1 MVDDDD
7 DDAWSNPSKL
17 VEASPSLPTT
27 CFWLPHSLHCNAMQC
42 NVPPFCST
50 APHFALHC
58 SSALYAASTHC
69 SFIHENTW
77 CCELMLHCISLH
89 CMYTPC
95 NTSLHAY
102 YSTSTSASTRTIRW
116 HSTWSPSQLLPPT
129 EICKSTTL
137 VLTSSHKCT
146 DTVHM
151 TLSKLLCTENCRV
164 VYSQG
169 WCRSGRSKT
178 VNLFPLK
185 RCKQRGR
192 ASPTTHSFSLLFFWP
207 TLLSS
212 LCSTLK
218 ETSREKQTNLRTRFL
233 PKSFYEGFGNFIW
246 QPEWAAETDFFTFI
260 LQCSTF

>member
-1 MVDDDD
+1 
-7 DDAWSNPSKL
+7 
-17 VEASPSLPTT
+17 
-27 CFWLPHSLHCNAMQC
+27 
-42 NVPPFCST
+42 
-50 APHFALHC
+50 
-58 SSALYAASTHC
+58 
-69 SFIHENTW
+69 
-77 CCELMLHCISLH
+77 
-89 CMYTPC
+89 
-95 NTSLHAY
+95 
-102 YSTSTSASTRTIRW
+102 
-116 HSTWSPSQLLPPT
+116 
-129 EICKSTTL
+129 
-137 VLTSSHKCT
+137 
-146 DTVHM
+146 M

-246 QPEWAAETDFFTFI
+246 QPEWAAETDFLLSFSNVPLSNLSLSANMFWENAVLGLMDRIDLI
-260 LQCSTF
+260 LHIHFLMLNFQQICFATTCLVVEVLMVAGGLN

>member
-27 CFWLPHSLHCNAMQC
+27 CFWLPHSLHCATLNC

-50 APHFALHC
+50 APHFPLHC

-102 YSTSTSASTRTIRW
+102 YSTSTSAST
-116 HSTWSPSQLLPPT
+116 STYYQMALHLKCIATSASHWNLQIYNFSLNYVAHIS
-129 EICKSTTL
+129 
-137 VLTSSHKCT
+137 VLTLYT
-146 DTVHM
+146 WP
-151 TLSKLLCTENCRV
+151 CR
-164 VYSQG
+164 
-169 WCRSGRSKT
+169 
-178 VNLFPLK
+178 
-185 RCKQRGR
+185 
-192 ASPTTHSFSLLFFWP
+192 
-207 TLLSS
+207 
-212 LCSTLK
+212 
-218 ETSREKQTNLRTRFL
+218 
-233 PKSFYEGFGNFIW
+233 NFCAQKI
-246 QPEWAAETDFFTFI
+246 AE
-260 LQCSTF
+260 